1 MRKRGSDAVMYAVCF
16 YCTFESTSREED
28 KNMKTLVLIV
38 LAGMI
43 RVVGLANDFVTARV
57 VSVIDGNTL
66 EIRGEDNETRKVILA
81 GIDSPELTQ
90 EFGEKAKKLLEK
102 LALEKEVTVQITGKD
117 RTGTSIGIVI
127 IEEKDPRHE
136 LLKEGLAWTAE
147 KNPLPDLESI
157 RLKAQEKGK
166 GLWKQDNPTPPWKYR
181 REQTM
186 LQPKSS

>member
-1 MRKRGSDAVMYAVCF
+1 
-16 YCTFESTSREED
+16 
-28 KNMKTLVLIV
+28 MKALVVIV
-38 LAGMI
+38 LTCIAQ
-43 RVVGLANDFVTARV
+43 VVALANDVVVARV

-66 EIRGEDNETRKVILA
+66 EIRGEDNEIKKLILA

-102 LALEKEVTVQITGKD
+102 LALEKEVTVQITGRD

-127 IEEKDPRHE
+127 IENKDPRLE
-136 LLKEGLAWTAE
+136 LLKEGLAWTSE
-147 KNPLPDLESI
+147 KNPLPDLETI
-157 RLKAQEKGK
+157 RQRAQQKGK

>member
-1 MRKRGSDAVMYAVCF
+1 
-16 YCTFESTSREED
+16 
-28 KNMKTLVLIV
+28 
-38 LAGMI
+38 MI
-43 RVVGLANDFVTARV
+43 QVVGLANDVVTARV
-57 VSVIDGNTL
+57 ISVIDGNTL

-127 IEEKDPRHE
+127 IEDKDPRLE
-136 LLKEGLAWTAE
+136 LLKEGLAWTSE
-147 KNPLPDLESI
+147 KNPLPDLETV

-166 GLWKQDNPTPPWKYR
+166 GLWKQDNPTPPWTYR

>member
-1 MRKRGSDAVMYAVCF
+1 
-16 YCTFESTSREED
+16 
-28 KNMKTLVLIV
+28 MKTLVLIV
-38 LAGMI
+38 LTSMI
-43 RVVGLANDFVTARV
+43 QVVGLANDVVTARV
-57 VSVIDGNTL
+57 ISVIDGNTL

-127 IEEKDPRHE
+127 IEDKDPRLE
-136 LLKEGLAWTAE
+136 LLKEGLAWTSE
-147 KNPLPDLESI
+147 KNPLPDLESV

-166 GLWKQDNPTPPWKYR
+166 GLWKQDNPTPPWQYR

>member
-1 MRKRGSDAVMYAVCF
+1 
-16 YCTFESTSREED
+16 
-28 KNMKTLVLIV
+28 MKTLVLIV
-38 LAGMI
+38 LTSMI
-43 RVVGLANDFVTARV
+43 QVVGLANDVVTARV
-57 VSVIDGNTL
+57 ISVIDGNTL

-102 LALEKEVTVQITGKD
+102 LALEKDVTVQITGKD

-127 IEEKDPRHE
+127 IEDKDPRLE
-136 LLKEGLAWTAE
+136 LLKEGLAWTSE
-147 KNPLPDLESI
+147 KNPLPDLETV

-166 GLWKQDNPTPPWKYR
+166 GLWKQDNPTPPWTYR

>member
-1 MRKRGSDAVMYAVCF
+1 
-16 YCTFESTSREED
+16 
-28 KNMKTLVLIV
+28 MKTFVLIV
-38 LAGMI
+38 LTSMI
-43 RVVGLANDFVTARV
+43 QVVGLANDVVTARV
-57 VSVIDGNTL
+57 ISVIDGNTL

-127 IEEKDPRHE
+127 IEDKDPRLE
-136 LLKEGLAWTAE
+136 LLKEGLAWTSE
-147 KNPLPDLESI
+147 KNPLPDLETV

-166 GLWKQDNPTPPWKYR
+166 GLWKQDNPTPPWTYR